1 MSRQLI
7 CGLLAHVDA
16 GKTTLSEDM
25 LFLSGALRKAGRVDN
40 GDTFLDTDALEKER
54 GITIFS
60 KMARLSWKDTQIT
73 LMDTP
78 GHVDFSGEMERV
90 LDVLDCAV
98 LLISAADGVQSHTVT
113 EWKLLE
119 RYGVPV
125 ILFVNKMDREDADRQ
140 SLLAELQSRLSEAVT
155 DISSPD
161 ADEYIALCDE
171 EAWKAYEKD
180 GAVSEKLRCEM
191 TGKRKLFPCFFGS
204 ALKMTGIEELL
215 NGICSLIPAKQ
226 YPREFGAKVFKIG
239 RDKQDA
245 RLTFMKITGGFL
257 RSRDVLSLNDD
268 GKVWDE
274 KADRILLYSGD
285 KYTQAD
291 EVTAGCVCAVTG
303 LEHTRAGQGIG
314 TEKDSPR
321 SQLEGVFTYHVNRM
335 GQDAAAVL
343 SAMRRLEEEDPLLR
357 VQWNGQTRE
366 IRARVMGEV
375 QLEVLQRKLK
385 DRFGLNIT
393 FDEGSVLYKE
403 TITDTVEGVGHYE
416 PLRHYAEVH
425 LLLEPGEK
433 GSGLVFD
440 TKCSLDELDRNWQRL
455 ILTHLYEKQ
464 HVGVLTGAPV
474 TDMKIT
480 LIAGRDHLKHTE
492 GGDFRQATYR
502 AVRNGLMR
510 ARSVL
515 LEPWYEFELTLPP
528 AQLGRAMTDLE
539 RMGGRFSSP
548 EDTRDGMMKISG
560 FVPVVKARGYG
571 REVTS
576 YTGGRGHL
584 ELRNGGYEPCADSEA
599 VIRASGY
606 NPLADLEN
614 SPDSVFCSHGAGF
627 NVPWNKVREYMHI
640 QTGAENTRGGGNLN
654 DSAPAG
660 KSKKPSAPKSAAE
673 EDRELMAIFERTYGA
688 VRPRSFDPQPRTA
701 PVLEQR
707 EVSIPE
713 TEFLLVDGYNVIFAW
728 DDLKALS
735 RQSLESARHVL
746 AEILCNF
753 QGVRKARVIL
763 VFDAYKVKH
772 NPGYSEQYKNITIVY
787 TGEAETADNYIEKTT
802 YKLKGPYRARVVTS
816 DGLEQIITM
825 GHGSLRTSAREFRQE
840 VEQVNIEIARFIEE
854 NNRHPVGNTVADAA
868 IRALDRAK
876 KQTDRNPGTGSGN
889 RN

>member
-1 MSRQLI
+1 MSRQLM

-16 GKTTLSEDM
+16 GKTTLSEDL
-25 LFLSGALRKAGRVDN
+25 LFLSGAVRKAGRVDN
-40 GDTFLDTDALEKER
+40 GDTFLDTDTLERER

-60 KMARLSWKDTQIT
+60 KMARLEWKDTQIT

-113 EWKLLE
+113 EWNLLKE
-119 RYGVPV
+119 YGIPV
-125 ILFVNKMDREDADRQ
+125 LIFVNKMDREDADRQ
-140 SLLAELQSRLSEAVT
+140 RLLKEMQSRLSENIA
-155 DISSPD
+155 DILSPD
-161 ADEYIALCDE
+161 ADEYMSLCDE
-171 EAWKAYEKD
+171 EAWAAYEKS
-180 GAVSEKLRCEM
+180 GTVGQELRRKL
-191 TGKRKLFPCFFGS
+191 TGQRKLFPCFFGS
-204 ALKMTGIEELL
+204 ALKMTGIEDLL
-215 NGICSLIPAKQ
+215 DGICSLIPARE

-239 RDKQDA
+239 RDRQDT
-245 RLTFMKITGGFL
+245 RLTYMKITGGFL
-257 RSRDVLSLNDD
+257 RSRDVISMNVD
-268 GKVWDE
+268 GKAWDE
-274 KADRILLYSGD
+274 KADRILLYSGE
-285 KYTQAD
+285 KYTQTD
-291 EVTAGCVCAVTG
+291 EAPAGTVCAVTG

-314 TEKDSPR
+314 IEKDSPR
-321 SQLEGVFTYHVNRM
+321 SRLEGVFTYRVNRM

-357 VQWNGQTRE
+357 VQWIAGARE

-403 TITDTVEGVGHYE
+403 TIADTVEGMGHYE

-433 GSGLVFD
+433 GSGAVFAANCPPD
-440 TKCSLDELDRNWQRL
+440 TLDRNWQRL
-455 ILTHLYEKQ
+455 IMTHLYEKQ
-464 HVGVLTGAPV
+464 HLGVLTGSPI

-510 ARSVL
+510 AKSVL
-515 LEPWYEFELTLPP
+515 LEPWYEFELTVPS

-539 RMGGRFSSP
+539 RMGGRFSAP
-548 EDTRDGMMKISG
+548 EETGDGMMKING
-560 FVPVVKARGYG
+560 MVPVAKAKGYG

-576 YTGGRGHL
+576 YTGGKGRL

-599 VIRASGY
+599 IIRAIGY

-640 QTGAENTRGGGNLN
+640 QTGAENTRADGNLN
-654 DSAPAG
+654 EAGRPQRPQKSSAPR
-660 KSKKPSAPKSAAE
+660 SAAE
-673 EDRELMAIFERTYGA
+673 EDKELMTIFERTYGA
-688 VRPRSFDPQPRTA
+688 IKPRAFDPAPRST
-701 PVLEQR
+701 PVPEKQ
-707 EVSIPE
+707 EIVIPE

-735 RQSLESARHVL
+735 RQSLEDARHVL

-753 QGVRKARVIL
+753 QGVRKSRVIL
-763 VFDAYKVKH
+763 VFDAYKVKR
-772 NPGYSEQYKNITIVY
+772 NPGFSEQYKNITVVY
-787 TGEAETADNYIEKTT
+787 TSEAETADNYIEKTT

-825 GHGSLRTSAREFRQE
+825 GHGCLRTSAREFRRE
-840 VEQVNIEIARFIEE
+840 VEQVNIEIRRFIEE
-854 NNRHPVGNTVADAA
+854 NNRHPVGNTLAQAA
-868 IRALDRAK
+868 GRALEQAK
-876 KQTDRNPGTGSGN
+876 KRG
-889 RN
+889 